1 MHRHLA
7 VLRARPYAFVLVLVV
22 ALVIANAVVRP
33 SFLAPAQWPALLG
46 TLAPFAILGMASTPP
61 VLGGGG
67 VDLSV
72 GPLATLVNCVLVSV
86 LLPHGLGGPLV
97 SIPLLLLLGV
107 GVGAVNGVLVAIV
120 RLDPVITTLGSLFVL
135 TGAALKIAAT
145 PRDTGRSWTTDLA
158 GLMGGWFPGALLT
171 MAAPAVLWLGLRRTA
186 FVRNLYAVGGDDAAS
201 FSAGVNVTAVRIGTY
216 AIAGLFASIGGIA
229 LTALIQSSDSSLG
242 TTYALVALAAVSLGG
257 TSLAGGTG
265 GVLGSFLG
273 ACGIFLLQELLSAT
287 GASSNYVQLAYGVLL
302 VLGVILGATLA
313 RGKKKEV
320 LA

>member
-1 MHRHLA
+1 MTRHLSL
-7 VLRARPYAFVLVLVV
+7 LRSRPYAFVLVLVAV
-22 ALVIANAVVRP
+22 LVIANAVVRP
-33 SFLAPAQWPALLG
+33 SFLDPAQWPALLG

-72 GPLATLVNCVLVSV
+72 GPLATVINCLLVSV
-86 LLPHGLGGPLV
+86 LMPHGLGGPFV
-97 SIPLLLLLGV
+97 AIPLLLLLGLV
-107 GVGAVNGVLVAIV
+107 AGAVNGVLVAVV
-120 RLDPVITTLGSLFVL
+120 RLDPVITTLGSLFIL
-135 TGAALKIAAT
+135 TGIALKIAAT
-145 PRDTGRSWTTDLA
+145 PTDLRRNWTTGLADLI
-158 GLMGGWFPGALLT
+158 GGWFPGALLT
-171 MAAPAVLWLGLRRTA
+171 MAAPAVLWLALRRTA
-186 FVRNLYAVGGDDAAS
+186 FIRNLYAVGGDDAAS
-201 FSAGVNVTAVRIGTY
+201 FSAGVNVTAVRIGAY
-216 AIAGLFASIGGIA
+216 AVAGLFAAIGGVA

-257 TSLAGGTG
+257 TSLAGGSG

-313 RGKKKEV
+313 RGKKEV
-320 LA
+320 SA

>member
-1 MHRHLA
+1 MSRYLS

-22 ALVIANAVVRP
+22 ALVVANAMIRP
-33 SFLAPAQWPALLG
+33 SFLAPTEWPALLG
-46 TLAPFAILGMASTPP
+46 TLAPFAILGIASTPP

-72 GPLATLVNCVLVSV
+72 GPLATVVNCLLVSV
-86 LLPHGLGGPLV
+86 LMPHGLGGPLV
-97 SIPLLLLLGV
+97 AIPLLLLLGMAV
-107 GVGAVNGVLVAIV
+107 GVINGVLVAVV
-120 RLDPVITTLGSLFVL
+120 RLDPVVATLGSLFILV
-135 TGAALKIAAT
+135 GVALKIAAT
-145 PRDTGRSWTTDLA
+145 PANPGENWTTGLA

-171 MAAPAVLWLGLRRTA
+171 MAAPAVIWLALRRTA

-201 FSAGVNVTAVRIGTY
+201 YSAGVNVTAVRVGAY
-216 AIAGLFASIGGIA
+216 AVAGLFAAIGGIA

-242 TTYALVALAAVSLGG
+242 TIYALISLAAVSLGG

-265 GVLGSFLG
+265 GLLGSFLG

-302 VLGVILGATLA
+302 VLGVVLSATLG
-313 RGKKKEV
+313 RSKKEV
-320 LA
+320 TA

>member
-1 MHRHLA
+1 MSRYLS

-22 ALVIANAVVRP
+22 ALVMANAVIRP
-33 SFLAPAQWPALLG
+33 AFLAPTEWPALLG
-46 TLAPFAILGMASTPP
+46 TLAPFAILGVASTPP

-72 GPLATLVNCVLVSV
+72 GPLATVVNCLLISV
-86 LLPHGLGGPLV
+86 LMPHGLGGPFV
-97 SIPLLLLLGV
+97 AIPLLLLLGIAV
-107 GVGAVNGVLVAIV
+107 GVINGVLVAVV
-120 RLDPVITTLGSLFVL
+120 RLDPVVATLGSLFILV
-135 TGAALKIAAT
+135 GVALKIAAT
-145 PRDTGRSWTTDLA
+145 PENPGENWTTGLA

-171 MAAPAVLWLGLRRTA
+171 MAAPAVVWLALRRTA

-201 FSAGVNVTAVRIGTY
+201 FSAGVNVIAVRVGAY
-216 AIAGLFASIGGIA
+216 AVAGLFAAIGGIA

-242 TTYALVALAAVSLGG
+242 TNYALVALAAVSLGG
-257 TSLAGGTG
+257 TSFAGGSG

-302 VLGVILGATLA
+302 VLGVVLSATLG
-313 RGKKKEV
+313 RGKREV
-320 LA
+320 AV